1 MDSHRIERAMKPR
14 LILLTSMLIGLMQP
28 LHSQV
33 VLPQRESGGGLPE
46 HAFGL
51 GVSLGAASG
60 IGLSFRHHFPSTIS
74 YQLTGGIINVDDR
87 MQYSFGAEVQ
97 ADLSRTYTARFF
109 AAGAVGYYH
118 AGKSGKNEMAGP
130 GRVGVGIGGETYLG
144 GGFHGSLELLFTY
157 FTDGTVL
164 PLPQCAFHYYF

>member
-1 MDSHRIERAMKPR
+1 MKPR
-14 LILLTSMLIGLMQP
+14 LILLTSVFCVLVQP
-28 LHSQV
+28 VHAQV
-33 VLPQRESGGGLPE
+33 VLPQRESGGGIPQ

-51 GVSLGAASG
+51 GLSLGAASG

-87 MQYSFGAEVQ
+87 MQYCFGVEVQ
-97 ADLSRTYTARFF
+97 ADLSRTYTTRFF
-109 AAGAVGYYH
+109 AAGAAGYYH
-118 AGKSGKNEMAGP
+118 AGKSGKNEMVGP
-130 GRVGVGIGGETYLG
+130 GRAGIGIGGETYLG